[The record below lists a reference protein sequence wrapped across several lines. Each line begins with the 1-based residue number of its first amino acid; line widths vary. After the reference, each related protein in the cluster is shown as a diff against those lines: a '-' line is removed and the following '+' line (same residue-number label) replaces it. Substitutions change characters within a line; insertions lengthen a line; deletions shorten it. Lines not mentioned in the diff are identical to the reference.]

1 MILLTTRDAMENF
14 IRDINERMEL
24 AKKELDET
32 NRNGY
37 NVDSEYSAAQVGLEQ
52 AEAEIEQMKL
62 SANAQQKEQL
72 HRLHL
77 QVSRLLNDMYLDEN
91 DLNQYS

>member
-1 MILLTTRDAMENF
+1 MTTRDSMENF
-14 IRDINERMEL
+14 LREINEKMEI

-32 NRNGY
+32 NRNGF
-37 NVDSEYSAAQVGLEQ
+37 NVDNEYSTAQLALEE
-52 AEAEIEQMKL
+52 AEAEIERMRI

-91 DLNQYS
+91 DLNEYS

>member
-1 MILLTTRDAMENF
+1 MTTRDSMENF
-14 IRDINERMEL
+14 IREINEKMEI

-32 NRNGY
+32 NRNGF
-37 NVDSEYSAAQVGLEQ
+37 NVDNEYSTAQLALEE
-52 AEAEIEQMKL
+52 AEAEIERMRI

-91 DLNQYS
+91 DLNEYS